1 MNLNTTQ
8 INSLVEA
15 LLTLKNQAEM
25 KKFLR
30 DLLTET
36 EINEFA
42 RRWQA
47 AQMLDQK
54 IPYAIIVKKTGLS
67 STTVARISK
76 WLQNGAGGYRLLLAK
91 LNHHRNS
98 ALMETGL
105 S

>member
-1 MNLNTTQ
+1 MDLNTLQ

-15 LLTLKNQAEM
+15 LLALKNQAEM

-30 DLLTET
+30 DLLTEK
-36 EINEFA
+36 EIEEFA

-54 IPYAIIVKKTGLS
+54 VPYSAIVKATGLS
-67 STTVARISK
+67 STTVARVSQ
-76 WLQNGAGGYRLLLAK
+76 WLNKGMGGYRLLLTR
-91 LNHHRNS
+91 LHHHNPT
-98 ALMETGL
+98 LMEKGL